1 MGGLIQVLTGARF
14 LTDELKGEVPE
25 LFTFMASQESQMKQ
39 SPMRGM
45 IETKSDLLN
54 LFLDVLTTDMPFR
67 NFTLRLY
74 TRMLK
79 MEDNPAANLRLNE
92 AQQQ

>member
-1 MGGLIQVLTGARF
+1 M
-14 LTDELKGEVPE
+14 
-25 LFTFMASQESQMKQ
+25 MKA
-39 SPMRGM
+39 PMRGM

-79 MEDNPAANLRLNE
+79 MEDKIILNE
-92 AQQQ
+92 A

>member
-1 MGGLIQVLTGARF
+1 
-14 LTDELKGEVPE
+14 
-25 LFTFMASQESQMKQ
+25 
-39 SPMRGM
+39 MRGM

>member
-1 MGGLIQVLTGARF
+1 MEMTLIPPVKKTSL
-14 LTDELKGEVPE
+14 
-25 LFTFMASQESQMKQ
+25 MMK

-54 LFLDVLTTDMPFR
+54 LFLDVLSTDMPFR

-92 AQQQ
+92 T